1 MRGKKKI
8 GFYLAFTFILQILL
22 TPFQAIGATGY
33 SASISQVTRESA
45 ITVDVGSTVEVTH
58 TLHGPSETYESSL
71 REIALVLDVSGSM
84 ADSIGNQSKLSLLKK
99 RAKELVDEY
108 DGDNVSI
115 SLIQYSNSA
124 DNPTKFY
131 NMKVKTD
138 VNAIKNKISNMN
150 AKGATNIGDG
160 MRRGYYQLLNS
171 GNNEANKYMIVMTDG
186 VPQGFTLNK
195 ITNNLNDYKLND
207 GNTGVTQNS
216 RYDYYSNSKY
226 FMYDGNNNIRI
237 LAETS
242 GETQREYSASY
253 AKKIGSMI
261 VENGKIKPFFIGFS
275 SNTNFGYLNEIAQ
288 ATNAKVVED
297 DRYYYNAKS
306 DDELTQAF
314 NNIKAQMLDQ
324 YIFESVHYEED
335 IPNDVIVKTLPE
347 GFSFD
352 ENSRKLSGN
361 LDAAMVKNAETGKYD
376 FVCEPFTISYE
387 FIKNGIYTFNKAT
400 LNYKDPFNNNSRQA
414 EVNDMNV
421 TVIGDLY
428 PTISIEVHDGDRK
441 VDSSPFITDDSSPN
455 RQEFILVNAEKLK
468 AEEGATATI
477 NVKGKN
483 IESSNY
489 AFTKNRFEDNI
500 SWIDLDTTM
509 EIVNPPDLLDTEG
522 LKSRYYNVN
531 HLPLLSDDAKWS
543 KRSEVYKYPKDE
555 IKIRSGFLDPVGSSY
570 AQKEN
575 YLFFGFLGVDGVDY
589 KEAAKFW
596 GYIVPEESGEYY
608 FAIQSDDGNYAYI
621 IVDGQKVVISD
632 HFKPTSPNLT
642 YTNNK
647 VSLKKGIAYPIYLE
661 YFNYGGEG
669 EFQILKKD
677 TPWNSYTDETYKYK
691 DNRVLQKQHQSKY
704 RVPPSWFRATSNNAP
719 GENPEV
725 TFEATKS
732 VEFPE
737 KSGKYYI
744 AAKVDNE
751 SGYTREAVYGPFIV
765 DNTSPEIT
773 LNGDSTMEINPNLSF
788 EDPGATA
795 KDYNFETNEYIDL
808 EVEVEIKKGEE
819 VVEEIDT
826 TNIGTYT
833 IIYSAED
840 EFGNKATVT
849 RTVKVVAGVKL
860 DSHVI
865 YIKKGET
872 TTLTAT
878 VTPSDHDL
886 EWSIIDSD
894 GNINIVSLVANGSTA
909 EITALEVGHTQ
920 VKAKDKD
927 IATSEVFDICD
938 IYVYEYKDENQ
949 KMIVGQK
956 KKIIEIPTGMSI
968 ELPSPPSIIDFNT
981 NNGEVTANSVGTET
995 INIRVGYI
1003 TPEGTFEEED
1013 SINYTIDVFN
1023 VKFNNSL
1030 SSYGYAYPD
1039 KATFRLRFDVE
1050 TPSPE
1055 KKLPESVLEVKPYFG
1070 STIISMPDQTLKDT
1084 ILMSVDLTSGS
1095 SSAVSGGITSK
1106 ACTAS
1111 NISIGINELL
1121 AGTYETIVT
1130 VELEPGDGLT
1140 KEIYQGYIGDM
1151 ISIENI
1157 LEVNGYDIPLGTT
1170 INGVDGTTQIRFEN
1184 SPYIR

>member
-71 REIALVLDVSGSM
+71 REIALVLDVSRSM
-84 ADSIGNQSKLSLLKK
+84 ADSMGEKSKLSVLK
-99 RAKELVDEY
+99 
-108 DGDNVSI
+108 DN
-115 SLIQYSNSA
+115 
-124 DNPTKFY
+124 
-131 NMKVKTD
+131 
-138 VNAIKNKISNMN
+138 
-150 AKGATNIGDG
+150 
-160 MRRGYYQLLNS
+160 
-171 GNNEANKYMIVMTDG
+171 
-186 VPQGFTLNK
+186 
-195 ITNNLNDYKLND
+195 
-207 GNTGVTQNS
+207 
-216 RYDYYSNSKY
+216 
-226 FMYDGNNNIRI
+226 
-237 LAETS
+237 
-242 GETQREYSASY
+242 
-253 AKKIGSMI
+253 
-261 VENGKIKPFFIGFS
+261 
-275 SNTNFGYLNEIAQ
+275 
-288 ATNAKVVED
+288 
-297 DRYYYNAKS
+297 
-306 DDELTQAF
+306 QAF

-352 ENSRKLSGN
+352 ENSRKLSGYLN
-361 LDAAMVKNAETGKYD
+361 AAMVKNVETGKYD
-376 FVCEPFTISYE
+376 FVCEPFTISYG
-387 FIKNGIYTFNKAT
+387 FSKNGIYTFNKAT
-400 LNYKDPFNNNSRQA
+400 LNYKDPFNNNIRQA
-414 EVNDMNV
+414 EVNDMTA
-421 TVIGDLY
+421 TVNGDLY

-441 VDSSPFITDDSSPN
+441 VDSSPFVTGDSPPA
-455 RQEFILVNAEKLK
+455 RQELHLIHAEKLK

-477 NVKGKN
+477 NVKGKD
-483 IESSNY
+483 IGSTNY
-489 AFTKNRFEDNI
+489 AFIENRFEENI

-522 LKSRYYNVN
+522 LKSRYYDVN

-575 YLFFGFLGVDGVDY
+575 YLFFGFLGVEGVDY

-744 AAKVDNE
+744 AAKADN
-751 SGYTREAVYGPFIV
+751 SKGYTREAVYGPFIV
-765 DNTSPEIT
+765 DNTPPEIT
-773 LNGDSTMEINPNLSF
+773 LNGDRTMEITPNLSF

-795 KDYNFETNEYIDL
+795 KDYNFETKEYDDL

-819 VVEEIDT
+819 VVEAIDT

-833 IIYSAED
+833 IIYRAED
-840 EFGNKATVT
+840 EFGNIAEET
-849 RTVKVVAGVKL
+849 RIVKVIAGVKL
-860 DSHVI
+860 EPDVL

-872 TTLTAT
+872 ATLTAT
-878 VTPSDHDL
+878 VTPLGHEL
-886 EWSIIDSD
+886 EWSNSDS
-894 GNINIVSLVANGSTA
+894 NIVSLQQNGLTV
-909 EITALEVGHTQ
+909 EVTGLEVGHTQ
-920 VKAKDKD
+920 VKAKDSD
-927 IATSEVFDICD
+927 ITNMDVFDVSD
-938 IYVYEYKDENQ
+938 IYVYEYEEADQ
-949 KMIVGQK
+949 SMIVGQT
-956 KKIIEIPTGMSI
+956 KKIIDIPAGMILTTSSA
-968 ELPSPPSIIDFNT
+968 PSKVTFNT
-981 NNGEVTANSVGTET
+981 STGEVTANTVGTES
-995 INIRVGYI
+995 IDISIGYE
-1003 TPEGTFEEED
+1003 TPEGIFEEVAAV
-1013 SINYTIDVFN
+1013 NLTMDVFN
-1023 VKFNNSL
+1023 VEFL
-1030 SSYGYAYPD
+1030 DAAPTDSSTYYGYLYPD
-1039 KATFRLRFDVE
+1039 KATFRLKFKVS
-1050 TPSPE
+1050 TPAG
-1055 KKLPESVLEVKPYFG
+1055 KFLPES
-1070 STIISMPDQTLKDT
+1070 TLKMTPTFADIDIGLTTSIDSIIKESIIIPETTNNTVGVQGKSFDSSTGT
-1084 ILMSVDLTSGS
+1084 ILIDLSPLP
-1095 SSAVSGGITSK
+1095 AM
-1106 ACTAS
+1106 
-1111 NISIGINELL
+1111 N
-1121 AGTYETIVT
+1121 YETIVT
-1130 VELEPGDGLT
+1130 VSLEPDSTTNLT
-1140 KEIYQGYIGDM
+1140 IGTYKEYVKDKKTA
-1151 ISIENI
+1151 SSNNA
-1157 LEVNGYDIPLGTT
+1157 LEVSGYNITLGTDA
-1170 INGVDGTTQIRFEN
+1170 NGKIEIPVEN
-1184 SPYIR
+1184 SPDIR